1 VKENNFGRKMVESGP
16 ICIVV
21 THQSSESAREQRWSA
36 PTDAV
41 WMLAAC
47 WAMAAPLRVEPTV
60 AKEVHR
66 DHSARAQVHLQTHD
80 ATRIASY
87 VSGLAGVK
95 FVVLQG
101 GG

>member
-1 VKENNFGRKMVESGP
+1 MEGKWWKAGQYASWSRTNQVNLPESRDGVHRRMLSGCWLHAGRW
-16 ICIVV
+16 
-21 THQSSESAREQRWSA
+21 RLLF
-36 PTDAV
+36 V
-41 WMLAAC
+41 WNQLM
-47 WAMAAPLRVEPTV
+47 